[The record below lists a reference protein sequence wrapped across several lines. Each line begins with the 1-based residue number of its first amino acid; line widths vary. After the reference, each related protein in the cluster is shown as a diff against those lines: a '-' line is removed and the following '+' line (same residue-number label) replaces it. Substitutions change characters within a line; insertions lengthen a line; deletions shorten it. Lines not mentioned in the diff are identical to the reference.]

1 MVILVTGGQDF
12 DDYATVDSVLE
23 DVFGWSTT
31 AHNTLVTNNS
41 GRGAAALA
49 IRWAKEHGG
58 EKVIQTPFA
67 TAEQRQAAID
77 VYKPEQG
84 VVFAGGNE
92 TEDMLLRLF
101 RAGINVWAVGK

>member
-1 MVILVTGGQDF
+1 MVILVCGGRDF
-12 DDYATVDSVLE
+12 DDYETVSSVLE
-23 DVFGWSTT
+23 DVFSWSTT
-31 AHNTLVTNNS
+31 AHSTLVTNNT
-41 GRGAAALA
+41 GCGAAALV

-58 EKVIQTPFA
+58 EKVIQTPFTA
-67 TAEQRQAAID
+67 AEQRQAAID

-84 VVFAGGNE
+84 VVFAGGNG